1 MAAEGAA
8 MNLSRDG
15 RRCEWRAMEAVDRLH
30 TLLADDCRR
39 AGDIRRADWHIDA
52 RDAQRRSVVAAVSAW
67 CRRPV
72 TGYITE
78 PDR

>member
-15 RRCEWRAMEAVDRLH
+15 RRCEWRVMEAVDRLH

-39 AGDIRRADWHIDA
+39 AGDRRRAEWHINRRNYLRRQVDA
-52 RDAQRRSVVAAVSAW
+52 AASIF

-72 TGYITE
+72 TGYTTG